1 MDEVKNYPPY
11 LDYPKSYTASADEHK
26 HKIKTSFARIIV
38 EGTPTK
44 PYYNIE
50 YFDPTDKEY
59 HIGFGSY
66 YLDNVFNWFAEEF
79 EITESHTDTDTDYI
93 SRAALLARYDAE
105 HVGPP
110 GRARELIAT
119 APAADV
125 VPVVHGELTERI
137 RELLQAEQDGRLL
150 VLPCKVGDRI
160 YRVIDDCT
168 FPGDCGTKR
177 MCKGCEY
184 RNLFIEKTTF
194 RLYLLTDEGKLRR
207 GYYRTR
213 EEAEKAL
220 EGNKNY

>member
-1 MDEVKNYPPY
+1 MSNYI
-11 LDYPKSYTASADEHK
+11 SREAASADECK

-38 EGTPTK
+38 EGTPAK

-110 GRARELIAT
+110 GRARELMAT
-119 APAADV
+119 APAIDV
-125 VPVVHGELTERI
+125 VEVRHGRWI
-137 RELLQAEQDGRLL
+137 RPHWKNSNYCCDCSECGGEAMHRDYQWDKNG
-150 VLPCKVGDRI
+150 I
-160 YRVIDDCT
+160 YPIC
-168 FPGDCGTKR
+168 PNCGAYMMGENNGK
-177 MCKGCEY
+177 CE
-184 RNLFIEKTTF
+184 
-194 RLYLLTDEGKLRR
+194 
-207 GYYRTR
+207 
-213 EEAEKAL
+213 
-220 EGNKNY
+220 